1 MTNQEKG
8 IQWTDFTSNPIK
20 YRDEAGKSVWACVK
34 VSDGCK
40 NCYAETLAKR
50 YGRGG
55 PFSLPQTKKVTAYF
69 DAKEANSLLKSTKIT
84 GKRVFIGDMTDIF
97 GDWVSDEILDKLF
110 AVFALRPDVTFQILT
125 KRPERMAKYT
135 TTPFVSNRILEAM
148 HVVDPKRGVWAWPGW
163 DDAMRNVWFG
173 TSVENQKAAD
183 ERIPW
188 LLKCPAAVRFL
199 SAEPLLGPID
209 FSKWIGHNPRHENKQ
224 NGGIGNPRS
233 NSKSGIGNR
242 QGGKDLEN
250 CEARMGSVAE
260 ENSNQ
265 TMPPGTSGKQ
275 KPAGLSS
282 NTDNEEQTSR
292 INRRSSDGIL
302 VLGGSD
308 SGAYGNQSQE
318 RDEGRQQAGESGSG
332 ELFREYE
339 ACLPNGPVGRTRGAK
354 PGSEIEQPCS
364 GNDPGGIRE
373 RRSYTEDSCGT
384 VWGSVPTNI
393 TSGSGGPQAKTN
405 WKDGGLYESPKPS
418 LSLIIAGGE
427 SGPGARPCNLEWIR
441 SIVRQ
446 CREAGVACFVK
457 QLGADAYTDTT
468 CTCGHNSDGSWKGPT
483 ACFACAGRLPLKDSH
498 GGDMSEWPE
507 DIRIRQFP
515 AKGQP

>member
-69 DAKEANSLLKSTKIT
+69 DAKEAKSLLKSTKIT

-97 GDWVSDEILDKLF
+97 GDWVLDEILDKLF

-125 KRPERMAKYT
+125 KRPERLAKYT

-148 HVVDPKRGVWAWPGW
+148 HVVDPERGVWSWPGW

-173 TSVENQKAAD
+173 TSVENQKAAN

-188 LLKCPAAVRFL
+188 LLKCPATVRFL
-199 SAEPLLGPID
+199 SAEPLLEPISLNTPLKIFTHKGPPCCID
-209 FSKWIGHNPRHENKQ
+209 REGYHQLGDGLKPKFR
-224 NGGIGNPRS
+224 
-233 NSKSGIGNR
+233 
-242 QGGKDLEN
+242 
-250 CEARMGSVAE
+250 EARNLQIHWV
-260 ENSNQ
+260 
-265 TMPPGTSGKQ
+265 
-275 KPAGLSS
+275 
-282 NTDNEEQTSR
+282 
-292 INRRSSDGIL
+292 I
-302 VLGGSD
+302 V
-308 SGAYGNQSQE
+308 
-318 RDEGRQQAGESGSG
+318 
-332 ELFREYE
+332 
-339 ACLPNGPVGRTRGAK
+339 
-354 PGSEIEQPCS
+354 
-364 GNDPGGIRE
+364 
-373 RRSYTEDSCGT
+373 
-384 VWGSVPTNI
+384 
-393 TSGSGGPQAKTN
+393 
-405 WKDGGLYESPKPS
+405 
-418 LSLIIAGGE
+418 GGE
-427 SGPGARPCNLEWIR
+427 SGPRARPCDLEWIR
-441 SIVRQ
+441 SIIEQ
-446 CREAGVACFVK
+446 CKQADVACFVK

-468 CTCGHNSDGSWKGPT
+468 CTCGHNSDGSWKGPA

-515 AKGQP
+515 VKGQP